1 VWGFAVICAALFFL
15 SAWML
20 NGTCLLYSPAALA
33 VLCGYS
39 WMKRITPFTHFV
51 LGLALGL
58 APVGAWMAITAGF
71 GAYPILL
78 GAAVLFWT
86 AGFDLLYSC
95 EDVDYDRQVGLKSIP
110 AWLGI
115 PQAMRLAAA
124 CHFVAFGLFVGAG
137 ILIESGWI
145 YWAGMGLVVLLLIY
159 EHLLVRPDDLR
170 KLNRAFFY
178 VNAVVGVTILTSGL
192 MDLFLL
198 SGRP

>member
-1 VWGFAVICAALFFL
+1 
-15 SAWML
+15 ML
-20 NGTCLLYSPAALA
+20 NEVCLVYSPAALA

-58 APVGAWMAITAGF
+58 APVGAWMAITADF
-71 GAYPILL
+71 AVYPIAL

-95 EDVDYDRQVGLKSIP
+95 EDVEYDRQVGLKSVP

-115 PQAMRLAAA
+115 PQAMRLAAV
-124 CHFVAFGLFVGAG
+124 CHFLAYGLFVCAG
-137 ILIESGWI
+137 ILIGSGWI
-145 YWAGMGLVVLLLIY
+145 YWAGMTVVVGLLIY

-178 VNAVVGVTILTSGL
+178 VNAVVGVTILTAGL
-192 MDLFLL
+192 LDLFLL
-198 SGRP
+198 GGRP